1 MMLWWMRP
9 YHILRSKSYENSN
22 EQNWK
27 RVWMATK
34 NSSKGKCGRFGIAV
48 KYIKIVPIAI

>member
-1 MMLWWMRP
+1 MMRWWMRH
-9 YHILRSKSYENSN
+9 YRILRSKDYENSN

-34 NSSKGKCGRFGIAV
+34 NSSKGKCGCFEIAV
-48 KYIKIVPIAI
+48 KYIKMVPVVI